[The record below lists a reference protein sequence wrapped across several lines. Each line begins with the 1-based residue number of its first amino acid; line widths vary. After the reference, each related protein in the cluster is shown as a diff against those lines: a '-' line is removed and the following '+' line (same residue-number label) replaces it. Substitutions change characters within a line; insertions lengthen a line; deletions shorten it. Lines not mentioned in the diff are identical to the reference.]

1 MNLDVKP
8 LSAGCSSSIV
18 VGIFISLPKILIV
31 ICISQAVCHFFCEYL
46 IILAQVAVC
55 VVLSIVDVLMWLL
68 LHRKCC

>member
-18 VGIFISLPKILIV
+18 VGIFISLPKILIDF
-31 ICISQAVCHFFCEYL
+31 ISY
-46 IILAQVAVC
+46 VAVC